1 MEQPRFSIRKRI
13 KSFHYAFSGIGKFLQ
28 SEHNARLHAIAT
40 VVVIAAA
47 LYYKVSFAEAAIL
60 TITIGFVWVAE
71 MFNTCV
77 EKAMDFI
84 SLEEHKEIKFIKDVA
99 AGAVL
104 VAAISA
110 LLIGLFI
117 FIPKIV

>member
-1 MEQPRFSIRKRI
+1 MERQKFSIRERV
-13 KSFHYAFSGIGKFLQ
+13 KSFQYALSGIGKFLQ
-28 SEHNARLHAIAT
+28 SEHNGRLHLLAT
-40 VVVIAAA
+40 IFVIVAA
-47 LYYKVSFAEAAIL
+47 LLLKVSAIEAAVL
-60 TITIGFVWVAE
+60 TITVGFVWVAE

-77 EKAMDFI
+77 EKIMDFV
-84 SLEEHKEIKFIKDVA
+84 SGEEHEEIKFIKDVA

-104 VAAISA
+104 VASITA

>member
-1 MEQPRFSIRKRI
+1 MDRQKFSVRKRI
-13 KSFHYAFSGIGKFLQ
+13 KSFQYAFSGIGQFLQ
-28 SEHNARLHAIAT
+28 SEHNGRIHLVATILVIAIA
-40 VVVIAAA
+40 
-47 LYYKVSFAEAAIL
+47 LLLKVSFVEATVL
-60 TITIGFVWVAE
+60 TITVGFVWMAE

-77 EKAMDFI
+77 EKTMDLI
-84 SLEEHKEIKFIKDVA
+84 SSEQRKEIKFIKDVA

>member
-1 MEQPRFSIRKRI
+1 MEHPKFSVRKRI
-13 KSFHYAFSGIGKFLQ
+13 KSFQYAFSGIGKFLQ
-28 SEHNARLHAIAT
+28 SEHNGRLHLLATILVIAT
-40 VVVIAAA
+40 A
-47 LYYKVSFAEAAIL
+47 LFLKVSFIEAAVL
-60 TITIGFVWVAE
+60 TITVGFVWVAE

-84 SLEEHKEIKFIKDVA
+84 SVEEHKEIKFIKDVA

-117 FIPKIV
+117 FIPKII